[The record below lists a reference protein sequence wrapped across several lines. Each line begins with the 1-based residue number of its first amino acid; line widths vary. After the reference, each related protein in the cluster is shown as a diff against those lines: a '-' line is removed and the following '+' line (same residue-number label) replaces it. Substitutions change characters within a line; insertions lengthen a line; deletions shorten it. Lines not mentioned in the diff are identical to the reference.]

1 MDLALKSHAEIPGI
15 GKACETI
22 VHREFAQSVNHTLE
36 QRRALDPLQGG
47 VRIAGLA

>member
-15 GKACETI
+15 GKTCESI
-22 VHREFAQSVNHTLE
+22 VHREFAQSVNDALEHT
-36 QRRALDPLQGG
+36 RALNPLQGG